1 MVLHFQISME
11 LAFGYIKINY
21 AKKSMP
27 VTEMKKFFFKGTFKK
42 IKITVI
48 KKHKITVIFIFWL
61 NIKQNYDAFQVL
73 KIIHIIL
80 WWVEQIKFK
89 EIHTKT

>member
-1 MVLHFQISME
+1 ME

-48 KKHKITVIFIFWL
+48 KKHEITTF
-61 NIKQNYDAFQVL
+61 FQYFFQ
-73 KIIHIIL
+73 HIIFNFFL
-80 WWVEQIKFK
+80 NF
-89 EIHTKT
+89 

>member
-1 MVLHFQISME
+1 MVLHCQISME

-21 AKKSMP
+21 AKKCTP

-61 NIKQNYDAFQVL
+61 NIKQNFDVFQVL

-80 WWVEQIKFK
+80 CWVEQIKFK